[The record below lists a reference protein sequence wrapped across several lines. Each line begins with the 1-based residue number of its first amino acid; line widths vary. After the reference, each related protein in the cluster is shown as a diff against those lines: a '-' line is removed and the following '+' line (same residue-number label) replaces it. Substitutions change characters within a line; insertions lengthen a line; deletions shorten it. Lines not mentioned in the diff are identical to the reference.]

1 MRYTKQ
7 TIIVSQS
14 RISEAGKR
22 VARQRQLVE
31 RLEIA
36 RHPADH
42 AASLLMVMEQSL
54 LSMRR
59 FLSTLERDLEISL
72 GVVAEKPLRRKAER
86 YRAKSNSGDVAQHVM
101 DVLRDGVSPPPK
113 PAKQPFKLRAK
124 SAISKNVMP
133 AGGLPW
139 LQCGD
144 CGRWKDGG
152 SPHSLK
158 RGFHQA
164 PVNDEQRP
172 SGRGGLVEDRL
183 AIKRLPGLVFLQP
196 SSCNE
201 FGTVLLEPDNKAPV
215 GPAPGTHA

>member
-101 DVLRDGVSPPPK
+101 DVLRDRGIAAAEAGTTEPK
-113 PAKQPFKLRAK
+113 TAVQ
-124 SAISKNVMP
+124 IEGKN
-133 AGGLPW
+133 
-139 LQCGD
+139 
-144 CGRWKDGG
+144 R
-152 SPHSLK
+152 PHLK
-158 RGFHQA
+158 M
-164 PVNDEQRP
+164 
-172 SGRGGLVEDRL
+172 
-183 AIKRLPGLVFLQP
+183 
-196 SSCNE
+196 
-201 FGTVLLEPDNKAPV
+201 
-215 GPAPGTHA
+215 